1 MPYNSLKIFLKKKL
15 DNQEKKLLFEK
26 LPYLDQKITKV
37 TFGTNYLLLNFLK
50 NSKIDEIKKRKIEN
64 FIKKSLYHLNL
75 VEEKII
81 YKSNHIIKKKK
92 KNFFKE
98 LLDKKYIKKIDTG
111 IYSKE
116 SDFLKFK
123 NNIDTFLK
131 KKLTDDRYIETA
143 YSGMLP
149 IKSLVKN
156 SYISS
161 FPHQCIFVSFAKRE
175 LESIKN
181 LTNIKNNNYRIIKK
195 NTQNPDY
202 MMSPTICYNCFETLK
217 KQNIKKTQYYTS
229 IGNCY
234 RYEGLNYKNFERLKI
249 YEMREWIIFGN
260 PKIVKLEIKKILNK
274 LKKILENWKIQFRIV
289 SASDPFFLN
298 EKIKK
303 KIFQLSFNL
312 KYELE
317 LFLPYEKK
325 WIAVASFN
333 NHLDSMVKNYYIK
346 SINSSKINSGCIGI
360 GYERFLYALY
370 SQKGIFKV

>member
-1 MPYNSLKIFLKKKL
+1 MPLNNFKFFLKKKL
-15 DNQEKKLLFEK
+15 DVQEKKLLAEK
-26 LPYLDQKITKV
+26 LPFLDQKITKV
-37 TFGTNYLLLNFLK
+37 TFGANYLSLNFLK
-50 NSKIDEIKKRKIEN
+50 NFKIDEIKKKKIEN
-64 FIKKSLYHLNL
+64 FIQKFLYHSNP
-75 VEEKII
+75 VEGKVI
-81 YKSNHIIKKKK
+81 YESDHITKK
-92 KNFFKE
+92 KNNNYFKE
-98 LLDKKYIKKIDTG
+98 LLNKKYIRKIDNG

-131 KKLTDDRYIETA
+131 KRLTDNRYIETA

-149 IKSLVKN
+149 VKSLVKN

-161 FPHQCIFVSFAKRE
+161 FPHQCVFVSFTKRE
-175 LESIKN
+175 LKSLKN
-181 LTNIKNNNYRIIKK
+181 LTNLKNDNSKDIKK
-195 NTQNPDY
+195 NIQNPDY

-217 KQNIKKTQYYTS
+217 KQKMKKSQYYTS

-249 YEMREWIIFGN
+249 YEMREWIIFGK
-260 PKIVKLEIKKILNK
+260 PKIVELEIKRILDK
-274 LKKILENWKIQFRIV
+274 LKKILNNWKIQFRIV

-303 KIFQLSFNL
+303 KIFQLSFKL

-317 LFLPYEKK
+317 FFLPYEKK

-333 NHLDSMVKNYYIK
+333 NHLDSIVKNYDIK
-346 SINSSKINSGCIGI
+346 STNNLKINSGCIGI